1 MKKKLTWVVLFSVA
15 MGITALYHATK
26 AHATGASGFT
36 STTLALGRFGNID
49 VFNSY
54 VPPNVQ
60 KDDDEKKAWISLQK
74 TKGDSDLYI
83 QSNVWQVGGSTGW
96 HTHLGHSLIIVT
108 SGAITAYEGDD
119 PTCTPT
125 VYTQG
130 MGFVDPGHGHVHI
143 VRNEG
148 TVAATAIA
156 VQMIPAGTTR
166 RIDIPTAPGNC
177 PF

>member
-1 MKKKLTWVVLFSVA
+1 MKRKLTWMVLFGVA
-15 MGITALYHATK
+15 ITITALYHARR
-26 AHATGASGFT
+26 AYATQASGFMGA
-36 STTLALGRFGNID
+36 TLALGRFGNID

-60 KDDDEKKAWISLQK
+60 KDDDERKAWISLQK

-83 QSNVWQVGGSTGW
+83 QNNVWQPGGTTGW
-96 HTHLGHSLIIVT
+96 HSHLGHSLIIVT
-108 SGAITAYEGDD
+108 AGAITAYEGDD

-130 MGFVDPGHGHVHI
+130 MGFIDPGHGHVHI

-148 TVAATAIA
+148 TVVATAIA

>member
-1 MKKKLTWVVLFSVA
+1 MKKRLTWVVLLAAIAF
-15 MGITALYHATK
+15 TALYHASK
-26 AHATGASGFT
+26 AQATTPSGFKG
-36 STTLALGRFGNID
+36 TTLALGRFGRID
-49 VFNSY
+49 AFNTY

-60 KDDDEKKAWISLQK
+60 QDDDEKNRWISLQR

-83 QSNVWQVGGSTGW
+83 QNNVWQPGGTTGW

-108 SGAITAYEGDD
+108 AGTITAYEGDD

-143 VRNEG
+143 LRNEG
-148 TVAATAIA
+148 AVVASTMA